1 MKLIVALVIIG
12 LMLTT
17 IPLATVDAQ
26 DYYELY
32 KPTMT
37 GPKITVTYPQNG
49 STIQSNSI
57 QLCFNVT
64 KPQIIKLSPNIPSS
78 IIERNGV
85 RNNSGSITRVYYK
98 VDWQTKETNLYS
110 NQDSEVEFLEFN
122 ETISNIPDGTHKVE
136 INTAG
141 SVNLI
146 VAMFGVTY
154 RSEANSTVVFTS
166 NFESIP
172 APSIS
177 SDRNAPHL
185 DPIYYLIPVSVILTV
200 VIASLLLYRRDRKT
214 AQLNK

>member
-37 GPKITVTYPQNG
+37 GPNITVTYPQNG

-57 QLCFNVT
+57 QLYFNVT

-78 IIERNGV
+78 IIEHNGV

-98 VDWQTKETNLYS
+98 GDWQTKETNLYS

-146 VAMFGVTY
+146 VAMFGFTY

-172 APSIS
+172 TPSPPT
-177 SDRNAPHL
+177 DRNAPHL
-185 DPIYYLIPVSVILTV
+185 ELTNCLLPIGVIVAVFLLSV
-200 VIASLLLYRRDRKT
+200 LLFRRHRKT
-214 AQLNK
+214 AYLKP